1 MKHIISQLFLIM
13 FFLSPLGLFAQSE
26 NSIDSELTACMD
38 KDPSTHGVLK
48 CIDNASKKWDDELNN
63 YYQKLMNLLDDGA
76 KDKLKEAE
84 RKWIEYRDLEFKNI
98 ESIYSKKEGTMCLPM
113 QASDKMDIIKSRA
126 LQLRDYYQL
135 VTEY

>member
-1 MKHIISQLFLIM
+1 
-13 FFLSPLGLFAQSE
+13 
-26 NSIDSELTACMD
+26 MD
-38 KDPSTHGVLK
+38 
-48 CIDNASKKWDDELNN
+48 
-63 YYQKLMNLLDDGA
+63 LLDDNA

-98 ESIYSKKEGTMCLPM
+98 ESIYLKKEGTMYLPM
-113 QASDKMDIIKSRA
+113 LAIDKMNVIKTRA

>member
-48 CIDNASKKWDDELNN
+48 CIDNAYKKWDDELNN

-98 ESIYSKKEGTMCLPM
+98 ESIYSKKEGTMYLPM
-113 QASDKMDIIKSRA
+113 QAIDKMDIIKSRA